1 MHHLALHPDVLV
13 KLQAEIDEYKSTHD
27 EYDLVSLSKLQY
39 LQACIDE
46 SLRLYPVVPSGVP
59 RMTPPEGLQLDDVY
73 IPGDTIIH
81 NPSYTMYRGMLK
93 DKFI

>member
-1 MHHLALHPDVLV
+1 MLHPDVLA
-13 KLQAEIDEYKSTHD
+13 KLQAEIDEYENTHD

-81 NPSYTMYRGMLK
+81 NPSYTMYRGMQN